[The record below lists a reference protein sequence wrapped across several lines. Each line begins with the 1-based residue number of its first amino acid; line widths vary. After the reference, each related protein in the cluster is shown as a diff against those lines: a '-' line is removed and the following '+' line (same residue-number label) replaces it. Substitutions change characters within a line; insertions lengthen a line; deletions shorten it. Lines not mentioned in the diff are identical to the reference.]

1 MKLLIRLGL
10 PAVFLCLPMQGAL
23 AQGVVQYRTLSLVE
37 SAYLYSG
44 LALQAML
51 RLSSLR
57 HLPQVI
63 MVSCT
68 MWLVYRRVTSP
79 RPQPFAGIVAYVI
92 SCGIILVLF
101 WPEAAP
107 RFFGVTLTQVFPG
120 AVTSYVAERNAMGT
134 DDAGTS
140 GLVPVNLQV
149 AGGASVPR
157 FFDLL
162 LRVATSVPLTLG
174 EAIDGGLE
182 RPFERVA
189 VLSALMQQEVPA
201 SLTGSMPDFVRQCY
215 QPAMAE
221 LAKSNPSY
229 TFEDTLPWSTG
240 AGSLGSEL
248 AGIEIASNRGIFA
261 QVKAWFGFGSDR
273 ITCDVLYQNMETAV
287 SNHLAGEAT
296 QQGSTKQAV
305 YQTKLGMSA
314 AEQAR
319 FFVHRELR
327 SHLGPAV
334 NDPNRVTNYKRAVD
348 TASSAIGVVGNFDFM
363 AWGKSATGQA
373 EKHLD
378 RLSRF
383 LAPASF
389 LVYWAP
395 WIVGIAMF
403 AVVGF
408 FPVVLVWSLFPGQH
422 FKPIVNYFL
431 LLIFVCSTPL
441 WWAMVNAAADLAFN
455 VHSPPAGTPWFAGVP
470 GFVGGNLTYVV
481 VTVLGIIMVPVMQA
495 ILLFGSWRA
504 IGGIWS
510 G

>member
-1 MKLLIRLGL
+1 MTLLIRLGL
-10 PAVFLCLPMQGAL
+10 LAALVVLPSRAL
-23 AQGVVQYRTLSLVE
+23 AQAVVQYRTLSLVE

-44 LALQAML
+44 LALQQLL
-51 RLSSLR
+51 RASSLR

-68 MWLVYRRVTSP
+68 IWLVYRRVTSP
-79 RPQPFAGIVAYVI
+79 RPQPFAGIVAYLV

-107 RFFGVTLTQVFPG
+107 RYTSGLTQVFPG

-134 DDAGTS
+134 TDAGTS

-189 VLSALMQQEVPA
+189 VLDALMQQEVPA
-201 SLTGSMPDFVRQCY
+201 SLTGSMPDFVKECY
-215 QPAMAE
+215 QPAMAK
-221 LAKSNPSY
+221 LPGSNTSY
-229 TFEDTLPWSTG
+229 TFEDIVPWSTDM
-240 AGSLGSEL
+240 ATQL
-248 AGIEIASNRGIFA
+248 AGIKLGANKGIFA
-261 QVKAWFGFGSDR
+261 MIKSWFGFGSDT
-273 ITCDVLYQNMETAV
+273 ITCDVFYQNMETAV

-305 YQTKLGMSA
+305 YQSQLGMSA
-314 AEQAR
+314 EAQAR
-319 FFVHRELR
+319 FYVYRELR
-327 SHLGPAV
+327 RHLGPAV
-334 NDPNRVTNYKRAVD
+334 DDPNRVTNYKRAVD
-348 TASSAIGVVGNFDFM
+348 AAASAIGVVGNFDWT

-408 FPVVLVWSLFPGQH
+408 FPVVLLWSLFPGQH

-455 VHSPPAGTPWFAGVP
+455 VHSPAAGTPWFAGVP

-504 IGGIWS
+504 IGGIWH